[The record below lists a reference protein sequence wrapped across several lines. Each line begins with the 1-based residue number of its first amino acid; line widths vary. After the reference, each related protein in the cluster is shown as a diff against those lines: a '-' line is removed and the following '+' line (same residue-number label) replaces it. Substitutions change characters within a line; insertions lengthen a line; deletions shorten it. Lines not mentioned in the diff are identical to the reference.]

1 MGDEQKP
8 EEPSP
13 PDEGREKLLNE
24 LSASLGETLIE
35 SHLRA
40 HEDLW
45 LRVRVENWS
54 DAVRTARA
62 AGFLYFGFLS
72 AIDWDIAPEGR
83 YEDTEF
89 DEGLTEEDEQPVE
102 LDASSG
108 YAGGDSR
115 FQLLAQL
122 YSLERQLGLLLKAD
136 VGDDMTVDTIRDI
149 FPGADWHERET
160 HEMFGITFQGHPTL
174 QPLYLPTEFEGHPL
188 RKDFPLLA
196 RHVKP
201 WPGVVDIEEIPEH
214 LEAQLEAEVMAAF
227 EAEGGEV

>member
-13 PDEGREKLLNE
+13 SDEGREKLLSE

-174 QPLYLPTEFEGHPL
+174 PPLYLPTEFEGMACEP
-188 RKDFPLLA
+188 
-196 RHVKP
+196 RHGRQV
-201 WPGVVDIEEIPEH
+201 
-214 LEAQLEAEVMAAF
+214 AERC
-227 EAEGGEV
+227 GRLTYLPS